1 MVWLFELMTFDSTQ
15 PGISSTR
22 PKNRTVAIALALAGL
37 ILPGLHKLYLGQT
50 RWGLLYI
57 VPGILGATLPMAT
70 LTRVASLC
78 DAVVYLSQGED
89 RFHQTFNP
97 AWPQPTQPTLAPAQ
111 MQAIAASLRQ
121 LESLRQDGLVTD
133 YEFEQQRRQL
143 LG

>member
-1 MVWLFELMTFDSTQ
+1 MTLDVTQ
-15 PGISSTR
+15 PGISLPR

-37 ILPGLHKLYLGQT
+37 LLPGLHKLYLGQT
-50 RWGLLYI
+50 RWGVVYLL
-57 VPGILGATLPMAT
+57 PGLVWATLPIAT

-78 DAVVYLSQGED
+78 DAVIYFSQGEE
-89 RFHQTFNP
+89 RFHQAFNP
-97 AWPQPTQPTLAPAQ
+97 AWPQPTQPTLAPDQ
-111 MQAIAASLRQ
+111 MNAIADSLRQ

>member
-1 MVWLFELMTFDSTQ
+1 MTFDSDQ
-15 PGISSTR
+15 PGLSLPR

-50 RWGLLYI
+50 RWGLIYM
-57 VPGILGATLPMAT
+57 VPGLLWATLPIAT

-78 DAVVYLSQGED
+78 DAVIYLSQGED
-89 RFHQTFNP
+89 RFHQAFNP
-97 AWPQPTQPTLAPAQ
+97 AWPQPTRPTLEPTQ
-111 MQAIAASLRQ
+111 MNAIAASLRQ

>member
-1 MVWLFELMTFDSTQ
+1 MTLDVTQ
-15 PGISSTR
+15 PGISLPR

-37 ILPGLHKLYLGQT
+37 LLPGLHKLYLGQT
-50 RWGLLYI
+50 RWGVVYLL
-57 VPGILGATLPMAT
+57 PGLVWATLPVAT

-78 DAVVYLSQGED
+78 DAVIYLSQGEE
-89 RFHQTFNP
+89 RFHQAFNP
-97 AWPQPTQPTLAPAQ
+97 AWPQPTQPTLEPEK
-111 MQAIAASLRQ
+111 MNAIADSLRQ

>member
-1 MVWLFELMTFDSTQ
+1 MTLDSNQ
-15 PGISSTR
+15 PDITLPR
-22 PKNRTVAIALALAGL
+22 PKNRTVAIALALVGL

-50 RWGLLYI
+50 RWGVVYLIPGLLW
-57 VPGILGATLPMAT
+57 ATLPIAT

-78 DAVVYLSQGED
+78 DAVIYLSQGEE
-89 RFHQTFNP
+89 RFHQAFNP

-111 MQAIAASLRQ
+111 MNAIAGSLRQ
-121 LESLRQDGLVTD
+121 LESLRQEGLVTD